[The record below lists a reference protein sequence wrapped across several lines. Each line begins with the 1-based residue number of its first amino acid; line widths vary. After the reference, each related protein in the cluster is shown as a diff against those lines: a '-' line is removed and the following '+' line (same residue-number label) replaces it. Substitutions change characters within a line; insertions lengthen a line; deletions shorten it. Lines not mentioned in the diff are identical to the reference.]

1 MVNSQAINGISNL
14 ELTYSFVDENPVEGH
29 NYYRLRQI
37 DLDGKST
44 YSKQIDLVVNS
55 NGNVVNVYPNPAKD
69 NVTIEYTS
77 NNNASLS
84 LQVIDM
90 SGRIIKQVQTK
101 IASGNNAILLPLD
114 GVSAGMYQ
122 LQLIENNRLSY
133 VQKIVKQ

>member
-1 MVNSQAINGISNL
+1 
-14 ELTYSFVDENPVEGH
+14 
-29 NYYRLRQI
+29 
-37 DLDGKST
+37 
-44 YSKQIDLVVNS
+44 
-55 NGNVVNVYPNPAKD
+55 
-69 NVTIEYTS
+69 
-77 NNNASLS
+77 
-84 LQVIDM
+84 M